1 MLEDHSWPSV
11 SVGSEAAD
19 SPNPSSLD
27 LILVESEDAEPVD
40 IEGWLYNKMEKK
52 HLYWKTA
59 YNIWC
64 ISYARLS
71 TVTNSLWH
79 VL

>member
-27 LILVESEDAEPVD
+27 LLLVEYEDAEPVD
-40 IEGWLYNKMEKK
+40 IEG
-52 HLYWKTA
+52 
-59 YNIWC
+59 
-64 ISYARLS
+64 
-71 TVTNSLWH
+71 
-79 VL
+79 